1 MNSRDQVSTWHLSL
15 RNPRDVLL
23 LNPFQLPLVV
33 GLLVTSIVFTFWPA
47 ALDHAPVAFERRGV
61 VHHVWHYALLVGAA
75 TTLAGMLSAG
85 TRRLRTELVGLCVL
99 IGAMGINLL
108 AVLADALAAEVAV
121 SGFTVAVRASI
132 IAGLMVRAYTV
143 IVEPT
148 VDLRPPGGK

>member
-1 MNSRDQVSTWHLSL
+1 MNSRDQVPLWHLSL

-33 GLLVTSIVFTFWPA
+33 GLLTAAVVFTFWPA
-47 ALDHAPVAFERRGV
+47 ALDHAPVSFERRGV
-61 VHHVWHYALLVGAA
+61 VHHIWHYALLAGAA

-108 AVLADALAAEVAV
+108 AVIADAVAAGQAV
-121 SGFTVAVRASI
+121 SGFTVAVRASVI
-132 IAGLMVRAYTV
+132 VGLLARAYIVT
-143 IVEPT
+143 VEPT
-148 VDLRPPGGK
+148 VDLRSPSGK